1 MRRPG
6 GPGPGEGACAD
17 SAYQRDKER
26 VKGSVSRIGSPHSKG
41 SKISMSPPICSGL
54 TLNVNHSITMSL
66 LISTGRGLSP
76 ENRGGNLSLH
86 HGEWDGSA
94 AQNSSCLQIRHRGL
108 QAGQLPCSA
117 TDLSVA
123 PLVLGFCFLTCV
135 WPLGLPQAL
144 SNAQSVGRNR
154 NEGDATDVPRA
165 FSLF

>member
-1 MRRPG
+1 MQTVLTTVTRKGLR
-6 GPGPGEGACAD
+6 
-17 SAYQRDKER
+17 
-26 VKGSVSRIGSPHSKG
+26 GSVSRIGSPHSEV

-76 ENRGGNLSLH
+76 ENQGGNLSLH

-108 QAGQLPCSA
+108 QAGQPPCSA
-117 TDLSVA
+117 TNLSVA
-123 PLVLGFCFLTCV
+123 PLVPAFCFLSCV
-135 WPLGLPQAL
+135 WPLELPQAL
-144 SNAQSVGRNR
+144 SNAQSVGGNR
-154 NEGDATDVPRA
+154 NGGDATDVPRA